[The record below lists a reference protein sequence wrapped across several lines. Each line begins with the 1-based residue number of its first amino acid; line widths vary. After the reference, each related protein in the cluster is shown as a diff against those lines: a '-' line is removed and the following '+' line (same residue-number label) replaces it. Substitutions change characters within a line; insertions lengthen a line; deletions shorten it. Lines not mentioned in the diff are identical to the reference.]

1 MRAGDWELQVSGRPA
16 RDWLFDLAKDPTEK
30 RNVAA
35 ANPQKVAEL
44 KQRLEQFQREQAQP
58 LWASLI
64 EVPVGIDKTMKQ
76 PLVAGDDV
84 VYWPN

>member
-1 MRAGDWELQVSGRPA
+1 MRGAVALQAWVEGWPV
-16 RDWLFDLAKDPTEK
+16 AKDPTEK
-30 RNVAA
+30 HDVAA
-35 ANPQKVAEL
+35 ANPQKETEL
-44 KQRLEQFQREQAQP
+44 TMQLEQLQRPQAKP

-76 PLVAGDDV
+76 SLVAGGGD

>member
-1 MRAGDWELQVSGRPA
+1 MAWLQVSERPT
-16 RDWLFDLAKDPTEK
+16 RDWLFDLASDPTEK

-44 KQRLEQFQREQAQP
+44 KQLLEQFQREQAQP

-76 PLVAGDDV
+76 PLVVGDDV

>member
-1 MRAGDWELQVSGRPA
+1 VAWLQVSGRPA
-16 RDWLFDLAKDPTEK
+16 LDWLFDL
-30 RNVAA
+30 
-35 ANPQKVAEL
+35 
-44 KQRLEQFQREQAQP
+44 AQP

-76 PLVAGDDV
+76 PLVAGDDF

>member
-1 MRAGDWELQVSGRPA
+1 VRAGDWELQVSGRPA

-44 KQRLEQFQREQAQP
+44 KQRLEQFQREQAKP

-64 EVPVGIDKTMKQ
+64 EVPVGVHKTVKQ

>member
-1 MRAGDWELQVSGRPA
+1 VAWLQVSERPA
-16 RDWLFDLAKDPTEK
+16 RDWLFDLANDPTEK
-30 RNVAA
+30 YDVAA

-76 PLVAGDDV
+76 PLVVGDDV

>member
-1 MRAGDWELQVSGRPA
+1 VAWLQVSGRTA

-30 RNVAA
+30 YDVAA
-35 ANPQKVAEL
+35 ANPQKVAEMKL
-44 KQRLEQFQREQAQP
+44 LLEQLQRPQAKP
-58 LWASLI
+58 LRASLI